1 MRELQSWV
9 CGALRRTEVLDGLV
23 GLQGQLGELQELS
36 TERYMG
42 WFLGNS
48 WIIPF
53 PLLAHIPCLLS
64 RDDFWPIVS
73 LL

>member
-1 MRELQSWV
+1 M
-9 CGALRRTEVLDGLV
+9 
-23 GLQGQLGELQELS
+23 GLQGWLGKLQELS
-36 TERYMG
+36 TERYMV

-53 PLLAHIPCLLS
+53 PLLEHTPCLLS
-64 RDDFWPIVS
+64 GDNFGPIIY